1 MGGGRGGRPFADISV
16 RLPEQIFFW
25 DCTKESL
32 IFAVGIGIFSS
43 AKRTEKITD
52 KYLQSCKM
60 FCLTLRKKI
69 YES

>member
-32 IFAVGIGIFSS
+32 IFAVRDWNFQLG
-43 AKRTEKITD
+43 
-52 KYLQSCKM
+52 
-60 FCLTLRKKI
+60 
-69 YES
+69 